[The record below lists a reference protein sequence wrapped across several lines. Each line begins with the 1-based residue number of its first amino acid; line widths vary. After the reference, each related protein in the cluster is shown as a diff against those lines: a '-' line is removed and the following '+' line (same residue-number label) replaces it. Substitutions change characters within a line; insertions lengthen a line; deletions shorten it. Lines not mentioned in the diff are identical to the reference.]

1 MIKLTA
7 DFETVGIGIQTR
19 YKIGSKFSLYQFKT
33 AFLRFMR
40 VPRRVMGLTEVQLC
54 MLTSELQV

>member
-1 MIKLTA
+1 MEN
-7 DFETVGIGIQTR
+7 FETLGIGIQTR
-19 YKIGSKFSLYQFKT
+19 FKIRSKFSLYQFKT

-40 VPRRVMGLTEVQLC
+40 VSHWVMSLTEVQLC

>member
-1 MIKLTA
+1 ME
-7 DFETVGIGIQTR
+7 DFETLGIGIQTR
-19 YKIGSKFSLYQFKT
+19 FKIRSKFSLYQFKT

-40 VPRRVMGLTEVQLC
+40 VSHWVMSLTEVQLC